1 MDPKNLPDGVK
12 KALQFLRQPVGPGIQ
27 FRFFGFLGFSLSAA
41 AIVLYKSMFNVEGG
55 FRGVVFNKLFGV
67 KPVVYKEGTHFLIPF
82 LEFPVIFDVRSRP
95 RSIGSPTGSKDLQM
109 VNITVRVLSR
119 PSEDQLPKIYSTLGE
134 DYDER
139 VLPSIVN
146 ETLKSVVAQF
156 NASQL
161 ITQREQVSSLV
172 RQRLVD
178 RARDFHIELDDVSI
192 THLTFGKEYTAA
204 VEAKQVA
211 QQAAERAK
219 FIVEKAEQEKRS
231 LIVTAEGEATSA
243 QMINQAIEN
252 DPNFLYLRKI
262 EAARDIARLLSKS
275 GNRVFLNSENL
286 LLSLFQQNNS
296 DLISSLTSTKS
307 SKRS

>member
-1 MDPKNLPDGVK
+1 MDPQMENLK
-12 KALQFLRQPVGPGIQ
+12 KAF
-27 FRFFGFLGFSLSAA
+27 
-41 AIVLYKSMFNVEGG
+41 KSMNPKSGGGGGGGLMLLPIRLFGLTALGVLGLKSFFNVEGG
-55 FRGVVFNKLFGV
+55 YRAVVFNRLYGV
-67 KPVVYKEGTHFLIPF
+67 KDQVYSEGTHLVIPF
-82 LEFPVIFDVRSRP
+82 IETPILYDVRSKP

-119 PSEDQLPKIYSTLGE
+119 PTESKLPVIYRTLGE

-161 ITQREQVSSLV
+161 ITQREQVSLLV
-172 RQRLVD
+172 RSRLVD
-178 RARDFHIELDDVSI
+178 RARDFNIELDDVSI
-192 THLTFGKEYTAA
+192 THLNFGKEYTAA

-231 LIVTAEGEATSA
+231 LIVTAEGESTSA
-243 QMINQAIEN
+243 RMINEAIES
-252 DPNFLYLRKI
+252 DPNFLYLRRI
-262 EAARDIARLLSKS
+262 EAARDIAKVLSRS
-275 GNRVFLNSENL
+275 GNRIFLNADNL
-286 LLSLFQQNNS
+286 LLSLFTQGRNDIVE
-296 DLISSLTSTKS
+296 DLTKSTK
-307 SKRS
+307 KK